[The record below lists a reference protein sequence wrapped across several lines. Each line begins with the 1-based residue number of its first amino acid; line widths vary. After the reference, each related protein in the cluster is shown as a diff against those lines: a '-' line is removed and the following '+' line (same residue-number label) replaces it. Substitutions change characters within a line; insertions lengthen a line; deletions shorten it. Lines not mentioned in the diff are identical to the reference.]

1 MLRARTPQGWFL
13 ITHPEHARIAGE
25 FARAWGNDL
34 FRRPFPSDATLE
46 GIRRHDDGWAMR
58 DASPKLTR
66 EGRPSAFGIDLVG
79 KYSAFEEIDL
89 TDYLR
94 VRGQAMEA
102 VAAEDPYAAV
112 LISMHTC
119 NLLTERADH
128 STLRPEDRPRL
139 AAFLDSQRSR
149 QETLREECASSG
161 RFTPQDLLAGTWLEN
176 FRLLQACDN
185 LSLLSCVDYPH
196 PAGLLHPL
204 PLNDGGTREISVRRV
219 TERTF
224 WLDPWPF
231 RNATLEVC
239 VSGRPLCRETFASE
253 SEIAEAY
260 LDTPPETLTLRITSR
275 PSAPAV

>member
-1 MLRARTPQGWFL
+1 MLRARTPEGWFL

-34 FRRPFPSDATLE
+34 FRSPFPRDSTLE
-46 GIRRHDDGWAMR
+46 GIRRHDDGWAVR
-58 DASPKLTR
+58 DRSPKLTR

-89 TDYLR
+89 ADYLQ

-102 VAAEDPYAAV
+102 VAAQDPYAAV

-139 AAFLDSQRSR
+139 AAFLESQQSR
-149 QETLREECASSG
+149 QETLRQECARTG
-161 RFTPQDLLAGTWLEN
+161 RFTPQDLLATTWVEN

-204 PLNDGGTREISVRRV
+204 PLNGGGTREVAVHHV

-231 RNATLEVC
+231 RDPVIEVR
-239 VSGRPLCRETFASE
+239 VSGRRVTGETFPSE
-253 SEIAEAY
+253 AEIATAHRNAP
-260 LDTPPETLTLRITSR
+260 TETLTLRITSH
-275 PSAPAV
+275 APVTPA

>member
-102 VAAEDPYAAV
+102 VAA
-112 LISMHTC
+112 
-119 NLLTERADH
+119 
-128 STLRPEDRPRL
+128 
-139 AAFLDSQRSR
+139 
-149 QETLREECASSG
+149 
-161 RFTPQDLLAGTWLEN
+161 
-176 FRLLQACDN
+176 
-185 LSLLSCVDYPH
+185 
-196 PAGLLHPL
+196 
-204 PLNDGGTREISVRRV
+204 
-219 TERTF
+219 
-224 WLDPWPF
+224 
-231 RNATLEVC
+231 
-239 VSGRPLCRETFASE
+239 
-253 SEIAEAY
+253 
-260 LDTPPETLTLRITSR
+260 
-275 PSAPAV
+275 